1 MVSIT
6 YTSTARRPFS
16 SRELFRLLQKCRA
29 NNERIGVT
37 GLLVYKDGC
46 FVQLLE
52 GKGVDVD
59 AAFLSAN
66 RDPRHTGIVKLI
78 ETGIAARQFADWP
91 MAFFNLD
98 TTGARGVPGFPD
110 LETLSFAD
118 PEFLSEPD
126 VVRRLMLAL
135 REQL

>member
-6 YTSTARRPFS
+6 YTSIARQPFS
-16 SRELFRLLQKCRA
+16 SRELFRLLQKCRV

-37 GLLVYKDGC
+37 GLLLYKDGN
-46 FVQLLE
+46 FLQVLE

-66 RDPRHTGIVKLI
+66 RDPRHSGIVKLA
-78 ETGIAARQFADWP
+78 ETSILRRLFPDWP

-98 TTGARGVPGFPD
+98 TTAPDRVPGFPGLD
-110 LETLSFAD
+110 ALSFSS
-118 PEFLSEPD
+118 PEFHSEPEIAH
-126 VVRRLMLAL
+126 RLILAL
-135 REQL
+135 RDQL

>member
-6 YTSTARRPFS
+6 YTSTARRPFT

-37 GLLVYKDGC
+37 GLLLYKDGS
-46 FVQLLE
+46 FIQLLE

-66 RDPRHTGIVKLI
+66 RDPRHTGIIKLI
-78 ETGIAARQFADWP
+78 ESNNVLRRFPDWP

-98 TTGARGVPGFPD
+98 TIDPGSVPGFPG

-118 PEFLSEPD
+118 PGFLSDPE
-126 VVRRLMLAL
+126 VVKRLLEAL